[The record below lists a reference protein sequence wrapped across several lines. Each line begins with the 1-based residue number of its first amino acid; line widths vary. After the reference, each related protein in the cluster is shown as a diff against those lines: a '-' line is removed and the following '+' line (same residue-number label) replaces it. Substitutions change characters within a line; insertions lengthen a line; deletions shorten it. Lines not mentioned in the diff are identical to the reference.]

1 MAVEPM
7 GSPGAVPPVDSE
19 LEHHSD
25 KNEFC
30 SDFNK
35 QKGCELSECLLRAQ
49 QKFEDFQAEYEGSI
63 PFTRSSPVPW
73 LRIQS
78 AARRC
83 SRRTLQAAVI

>member
-1 MAVEPM
+1 M

-35 QKGCELSECLLRAQ
+35 QKGCELSECLLKAQ
-49 QKFEDFQAEYEGSI
+49 QKFEDFQAKYDH
-63 PFTRSSPVPW
+63 
-73 LRIQS
+73 
-78 AARRC
+78 RRGAEPC
-83 SRRTLQAAVI
+83 GFSQVGE